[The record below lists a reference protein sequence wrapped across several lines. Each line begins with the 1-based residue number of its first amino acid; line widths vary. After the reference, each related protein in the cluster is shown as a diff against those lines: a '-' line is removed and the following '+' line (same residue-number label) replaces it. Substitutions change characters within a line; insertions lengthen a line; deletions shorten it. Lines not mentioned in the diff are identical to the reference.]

1 MGDSTGSLHS
11 QPSLFS
17 FVSHHKKAS
26 LAVASV
32 FATAGVITTVGVQAQ
47 PNNASTHE
55 TSVHISSTPEP
66 SEKSSTSSTS
76 QTKTTVQASNA
87 STNHS
92 VHLQVNGQYIPV
104 PASGTTTQT
113 VPTPDNTGQTSVH
126 ITSNSDGAAQ
136 NSSSSSLNVNIVS
149 NSAGTSSTTSSSTIV
164 TQTEDST
171 SVTN

>member
-47 PNNASTHE
+47 PNDAPAHE
-55 TSVHISSTPEP
+55 TSVHISSTPEL

-76 QTKTTVQASNA
+76 QTKTTVQASDA
-87 STNHS
+87 GTNHS
-92 VHLQVNGQYIPV
+92 VRLQVNGQDVPV

-126 ITSNSDGAAQ
+126 ITSNSDSAAQ
-136 NSSSSSLNVNIVS
+136 NGSSSSLNVDITS
-149 NSAGTSSTTSSSTIV
+149 NSTGTSTTSSSTIV
-164 TQTEDST
+164 TQTEGGT
-171 SVTN
+171 SVTSQ